1 MIKTAKAIIGRM
13 FFHPLGWVIGGFC
26 ATFAVYVRTLLP
38 GVVGGDAGELQ
49 YAGPL
54 LALVHPTGQP
64 LYVTLGFLWS
74 HVVRVGSMAYRMN
87 LLAAFF
93 AAVACAILVWALHRL
108 HGVPWIALASGLT
121 LGFGAAFWGQAV
133 IADKYA
139 FSALFA
145 SLVTGLALNWDKTR
159 GQPLSDK
166 WLYALA
172 ATYGISLLHHRSMFM
187 FAPGLALMVL
197 LHERGALWVKRRR
210 TLICLALALLPML
223 VVYPFY
229 LPWVQARHLS
239 PILWQPDNP
248 LGWLDWWLERHV
260 ISGEVLVF
268 DSLDAFVEHLDIYWR
283 TLVSDYTPFVLLVA
297 VVGFAG
303 LAWRAPASLAF
314 LLLTYVLVGMLAANY
329 RGNERQFTYYLPSFV
344 VLLYAYGTGL
354 AVLWGAMRARLR
366 ERRRWGVGTGV
377 AGVALILLVP
387 AVQFRRAYPLQRR
400 EAVYGAPLDIWR
412 QTLKSGNQGERL
424 AAGMADLPPNAVLL
438 ADWEQLTILWYYQ
451 KVEGRRPDLT
461 LIYPLDR
468 LADYSVGQ
476 REICLARHLP
486 VGKEWHPTAIGALV
500 HLQRRPNM
508 AVPQDI
514 IPLGTALLTAEGQ
527 PCLELVGYRGGRDVI
542 TAGQHV
548 PLLLTWRA
556 LVDALEDYSIS
567 LHILDERWQQVWARD
582 IGAPVLGMYPTSRWA
597 RGEVVQD
604 YHELSI
610 PREMPPGHYLWTV
623 VVYRRLADGNFVQLR
638 DAGGNNDILGGRF
651 VVGPG

>member
-1 MIKTAKAIIGRM
+1 MVKKAKAIIGWM
-13 FFHPLGWVIGGFC
+13 LSHPLGWVLLGFA

-38 GVVGGDAGELQ
+38 GAVGGDAGELQ

-64 LYVTLGFLWS
+64 LYVTLGYLWS
-74 HVVRVGSMAYRMN
+74 HMVRVGGMAYRMN
-87 LLAAFF
+87 LLAAFSG
-93 AAVACAILVWALHRL
+93 AVACVILVWALYRL
-108 HGVPWIALASGLT
+108 YGVPWIALTSGLT

-145 SLVTGLALNWDKTR
+145 SLVTGLALNWDKAR
-159 GQPLSDK
+159 GQPSGGK

-172 ATYGISLLHHRSMFM
+172 AAYGVSLLHHRSMFM

-197 LHERGALWVKRRR
+197 LRERSALWVRRRR

-223 VVYPFY
+223 VVYPLY

-239 PILWQPDNP
+239 PILWQPDSA

-268 DSLDAFVEHLDIYWR
+268 DSLDAFAKHLGIYWR
-283 TLVSDYTPFVLLVA
+283 TLVSDYTLVVLLVA
-297 VVGFAG
+297 VVGFWG
-303 LAWRAPASLAF
+303 LARRAPASLAF

-344 VLLYAYGTGL
+344 LLLYAYGAGL
-354 AVLWGAMRARLR
+354 AALWEMAHARLG
-366 ERRRWGVGTGV
+366 ERRRWVMALGVVGV
-377 AGVALILLVP
+377 VLILIVP
-387 AVQFRRAYPLQRR
+387 AAQFRRVYPLQRR

-424 AAGMADLPPNAVLL
+424 AAGMANLPPNAVLL

-451 KVEGRRPDLT
+451 KVEGCRPDLT

-468 LADYSVGQ
+468 LADYSASQ

-486 VGKEWHPTAIGALV
+486 VGAEWHPTNIGALV
-500 HLQRRPNM
+500 HLQRQPSM
-508 AVPQDI
+508 TVPQGI
-514 IPLGTALLTAEGQ
+514 TPLETVLLTVEGQ
-527 PCLELVGYRGGRDVI
+527 PRLELVGYRGGGDAI
-542 TAGQHV
+542 KAGQHV

-556 LVDALEDYSIS
+556 LVDAPEDYSIS
-567 LHILDERWQQVWARD
+567 LRIMEGSRQVWARD
-582 IGAPVLGMYPTSRWA
+582 IGAPVLGMYPTSRWV

-610 PREMPPGHYLWTV
+610 PREMSPGQYAWVV
-623 VVYRRLADGNFVQLR
+623 VVYRRLVDGSFVQLR
-638 DAGGNNDILGGRF
+638 DGSGKSEVLGGRF
-651 VVGPG
+651 VVEPR